1 MTITPTVTSWNFG
14 YGYGTGDL
22 GLFEVKTEF
31 VKNRCQALKLARKEF
46 KYRMRDRNVKIY
58 EIQARLTF
66 VNKKFNFKHYSIKLY
81 YTAK

>member
-31 VKNRCQALKLARKEF
+31 VKNRYQALKLARKEF

-58 EIQARLTF
+58 EIQTRLIF
-66 VNKKFNFKHYSIKLY
+66 VNKKLDFKHYSIKLY

>member
-31 VKNRCQALKLARKEF
+31 VKNRCQALKCG
-46 KYRMRDRNVKIY
+46 RDR
-58 EIQARLTF
+58 RSLTY
-66 VNKKFNFKHYSIKLY
+66 VEEPEALLHISEKGI
-81 YTAK
+81 